1 MTKRI
6 RTSGRSKS
14 VTKFRLWR
22 GYKLEV
28 VKKQAIIHVSFSQ
41 YLKLIG
47 KLLHL
52 LLVSRYKPDII
63 ICIATGGLYGAI
75 VARSLGIRY
84 GVWMAQG
91 YRTNGK
97 TLVEKQRS
105 RTFFADN
112 IAFIDRR
119 SKKAKKRCPWPF
131 KRVLLIDDLDDSG
144 ATFHRAVRLLR
155 DWYGYEFEIRT
166 MSVFHKVSSNFFV
179 DYVSDCI
186 PVDEATGTV
195 PWIHQPHEEITRQL
209 AEGILP
215 LKRLF

>member
-1 MTKRI
+1 MK
-6 RTSGRSKS
+6 KKKHMP
-14 VTKFRLWR
+14 KFRHWR
-22 GYKLEV
+22 GYRLEV

-47 KLLHL
+47 KLIRL
-52 LLVSRYKPDII
+52 LLVSHYKPDIV

-75 VARSLGIRY
+75 VARALGIRY

-91 YRTNGK
+91 YRRNGK

-112 IAFIDRR
+112 IAYIDRR
-119 SKKAKKRCPWPF
+119 SKKAKKRRPWPF

-179 DYVSDCI
+179 DYVGDCV
-186 PVDEATGTV
+186 PVDEVTGTV
-195 PWIHQPHEEITRQL
+195 PWIHQPHEETTRQL
-209 AEGILP
+209 TAGILP
-215 LKRLF
+215 LKKLL